1 MRTINE
7 TKLIKRVK
15 DKGDKK
21 AAGELV
27 QLYYKDIFYY
37 VFKQTRNEELSKDLT
52 QEIFISVLKSID
64 RFDDKKASFRTWLYK
79 IASNKIIDNYRSA
92 YYKYVTVVDE
102 MEEYIGCYDQGFEK
116 GLELKEDVS
125 EILEIV
131 NTFNTNLQQIFR
143 MRIFG
148 ELTFNEIAVLL
159 DMSEASVKTR
169 YYSIIR
175 KVKKELEVKHSG

>member
-15 DKGDKK
+15 DKGDKR

-37 VFKQTRNEELSKDLT
+37 VFKQTKNEELSKDLT
-52 QEIFISVLKSID
+52 QEIFISVLKSMD

-102 MEEYIGCYDQGFEK
+102 IEEYIGSYDQGIEK
-116 GLELKEDVS
+116 GLELKEDV
-125 EILEIV
+125 EKVLEMV

-143 MRIFG
+143 LRIFA
-148 ELTFNEIAVLL
+148 ELTFKEISVLL
-159 DMSEASVKTR
+159 DMSESTVKTR
-169 YYSIIR
+169 YYSTIR
-175 KVKKELEVKHSG
+175 KIKKELEVKYNG